1 MSAVSTAD
9 MARVSSMAHDRLG
22 NSDLIQAIGDLL
34 GDLSDLVQKELRLA
48 KAEVTEKMIS
58 KLQAGVWMGV
68 AAAFGLLTAILIV
81 EAAVFAI
88 ASFGIPLYWACLL
101 VAVVLVATGAASFYH
116 GRSLA
121 EEDLAP
127 SRALR
132 QVAQDIKTAKEQLT

>member
-1 MSAVSTAD
+1 
-9 MARVSSMAHDRLG
+9 MAHDRLG
-22 NSDLIQAIGDLL
+22 SSDLIQSLGDLL
-34 GDLSDLVQKELRLA
+34 GDLSDLVQKEIRLA
-48 KAEVTEKMIS
+48 KAEVTEKITS

-68 AAAFGLLTAILIV
+68 AAAFGLLTVILLV

-88 ASFGIPLYWACLL
+88 ASFGLPLYWACLL
-101 VAVVLVATGAASFYH
+101 VAVVLFAAGTASFYH

-121 EEDLAP
+121 EKDLAP

>member
-1 MSAVSTAD
+1 
-9 MARVSSMAHDRLG
+9 MARDRLG
-22 NSDLIQAIGDLL
+22 SSDLIQALGDLL
-34 GDLSDLVQKELRLA
+34 GDLSDLVQKEIRLA
-48 KAEVTEKMIS
+48 KAEVTEKITS

-68 AAAFGLLTAILIV
+68 AVAFGLLTAILLV

-88 ASFGIPLYWACLL
+88 ASFGLPLYGACLL
-101 VAVVLVATGAASFYH
+101 VAVVLLAAGAASFYH

>member
-1 MSAVSTAD
+1 MG
-9 MARVSSMAHDRLG
+9 HDRLG
-22 NSDLIQAIGDLL
+22 NSDLIQALGNLL
-34 GDLSDLVQKELRLA
+34 GDLSDLVQKEIRLA
-48 KAEVTEKMIS
+48 KAEVTEKMTS

-68 AAAFGLLTAILIV
+68 AAAFGLLTAILIA

-88 ASFGIPLYWACLL
+88 ASFGLPLYGACLL
-101 VAVVLVATGAASFYH
+101 VAVVLFAAGAASFYH